1 MDKQCSKCKETKP
14 LDLFYKQKAGRF
26 GVGSQCKNCM
36 DLRRRINAAANKDRE
51 RRVRRA
57 WEKSNLEKK
66 KAYRSRPERK
76 AYASDFS
83 RKWYQENKARLKPIR
98 AKWFEENYETKRKP
112 AMVQHQANRRARL
125 RGAAGEHSLAEVWAL
140 YAKQKCLCAAC
151 KQSLD
156 GNFHRDHI
164 VPLVAG
170 GTNFI
175 SNIQLLCGDCN
186 RIKGPRSN
194 EWLLQQINAVR
205 RQVGDSDGGCSGH
218 TGRVVEHNW

>member
-14 LDLFYKQKAGRF
+14 LDLFYRMKSGLF
-26 GVGSQCKNCM
+26 GVAGECKKCM
-36 DLRRRINAAANKDRE
+36 DLRRKTHAAANKDRE
-51 RRVRRA
+51 RKARRA
-57 WEKSNLEKK
+57 WEKANPEKK
-66 KAYRSRPERK
+66 NAYRRRPDRK
-76 AYASDFS
+76 KYQQEFS
-83 RKWYQENKARLKPIR
+83 RKWYLENKARLKPIR
-98 AKWFEENYETKRKP
+98 AKWFEENYETKRKA
-112 AMVQHQANRRARL
+112 AMVQHEANRRARL
-125 RGAAGEHSLAEVWAL
+125 RGSEGEHSLAEVWTL

-156 GNFHRDHI
+156 GSFHRDHI

-175 SNIQLLCGDCN
+175 SNIQLLCGSCN

-205 RQVGDSDGGCSGH
+205 RQVGDSNGGCSGH
-218 TGRVVEHNW
+218 SCRVVEHN